1 MAEEDG
7 RSARWNTHRSDRR
20 AELIEAAVAAI
31 DEHGPDVSVAMIA
44 KEAGVSKPVI
54 YRYFADK
61 SELHAA
67 VAHWAA
73 DQVLTRIR
81 PAMLGSGPIR
91 GRLAAAVESYL
102 SLISE
107 HPQVF
112 RLLIQYRSGSDS
124 PLAAG
129 TAAIS
134 AGFSRLIGDTM
145 RSLGIDA
152 GGAEP
157 WGAGLVG
164 LGIYAGEWWLD
175 RDTMSRTA
183 ISGYLTDFI
192 WHAFAGMAA
201 ERGVR
206 LDELGG
212 MTRIPSEGAR

>member
-1 MAEEDG
+1 MPEEDG
-7 RSARWNTHRSDRR
+7 RSARWNTHRADRR
-20 AELIEAAVAAI
+20 AELVEAAVAAI
-31 DEHGPDVSVAMIA
+31 DDLGPDVSVAEIA
-44 KEAGVSKPVI
+44 RTAGVSKPVL

-73 DQVLTRIR
+73 DQVLAGIR

-102 SLISE
+102 TLISQ

-175 RDTMSRTA
+175 RDTMSRSA
-183 ISGYLTDFI
+183 LSGYLTDFI

-212 MTRIPSEGAR
+212 LTRIAPEGAR